1 MDYWVLRF
9 TQILVHCRERKRDMH
24 TPSTMSLCLCWG
36 YMGCLLQIPK
46 SDLGF
51 ITQLLFVE
59 WFGRDLG
66 TLDLPEISCQGGT
79 QCM

>member
-1 MDYWVLRF
+1 MDFWFLRF
-9 TQILVHCRERKRDMH
+9 RQILVERETQ

-36 YMGCLLQIPK
+36 YMGCLQQIPK

-66 TLDLPEISCQGGT
+66 TLDLPQISVKGEHNACRI
-79 QCM
+79 

>member
-1 MDYWVLRF
+1 
-9 TQILVHCRERKRDMH
+9 
-24 TPSTMSLCLCWG
+24 
-36 YMGCLLQIPK
+36 MGCLLQIPK

-66 TLDLPEISCQGGT
+66 TLDLPEISVKGGHNA
-79 QCM
+79 CRI